1 MKNVTEKKLV
11 NCSSTAQSTLQML
24 TEQVV
29 QQMKKYP
36 QIGTK
41 PWDYQIAAKDLPCQ
55 VGSLLKLIM
64 QLNGERYRHNKT
76 DAELKLQ
83 VADELADIL
92 SLVLFISHELDINME
107 IVWSQMLSSDEQK
120 FTHRITK

>member
-1 MKNVTEKKLV
+1 MNGACTSTEKKV
-11 NCSSTAQSTLQML
+11 VDNSSTLQTL
-24 TEQVV
+24 TKQIIL
-29 QQMKKYP
+29 QMKKYP

-55 VGSLLKLIM
+55 VGSLLKLVM

-83 VADELADIL
+83 MADELADIL
-92 SLVLFISHELDINME
+92 SLVLFIAHELDIDMDVAWN
-107 IVWSQMLSSDEQK
+107 QMLGSDEQK
-120 FTHRITK
+120 FEHRTQK